1 MARVFLGAFAAGI
14 VLAFVGAALLPDP
27 EAARYRSLSTVQ
39 PDGGRREEFRVRFPG
54 DRIDLP
60 SDTRADPPPVDAR
73 GALVLEDAA
82 GQRAS
87 AELFRLRD
95 ADGNVIGVASR
106 VALGGAGARPAS
118 TWMLVIPGR
127 GTLAFAQ
134 DDAADLTAR
143 QRPGSARRVA
153 SLPQQAAFWR
163 GSRRYVASAGAG
175 GSLVHGTREFAG
187 LTGRLT
193 ETWSLAEAGTD
204 GSARG
209 EIQLVTLTR
218 GVE

>member
-1 MARVFLGAFAAGI
+1 VARVFLGAFAAGI
-14 VLAFVGAALLPDP
+14 VLALVGAALLPAP
-27 EAARYRSLSTVQ
+27 APARYRALITVQ
-39 PDGGRREEFRVRFPG
+39 PDGGRREEFLVRFPG

-60 SDTRADPPPVDAR
+60 ADVRADPPPADAR
-73 GALVLEDAA
+73 GAVVLEDAA

-106 VALGGAGARPAS
+106 VALGGGGTRPSS

-127 GTLAFAQ
+127 GTLAFGQ
-134 DDAADLTAR
+134 EDAADLTAR
-143 QRPGSARRVA
+143 QRPGAARRVA
-153 SLPQQAAFWR
+153 SLPQQAAFWA
-163 GSRRYVASAGAG
+163 GFRRYVAGADG
-175 GSLVHGTREFAG
+175 ALVHGTREFAG

-193 ETWSLAEAGTD
+193 ETWTLAEAGAD

-209 EIQLVTLTR
+209 EIRLVTLTR
-218 GVE
+218 GAE

>member
-14 VLAFVGAALLPDP
+14 ALVLVGAALLPTP
-27 EAARYRSLSTVQ
+27 APVRYRALITVQ
-39 PDGGRREEFRVRFPG
+39 PDAGRREEFRVRFPG

-60 SDTRADPPPVDAR
+60 ADARVDLPPTDAR
-73 GALVLEDAA
+73 GAVVLEDAA

-95 ADGNVIGVASR
+95 ADGNIIGVASR
-106 VALGGAGARPAS
+106 VATGGAGSRPAS

-127 GTLAFAQ
+127 GTVAFGQ
-134 DDAADLTAR
+134 EDAADLTAR
-143 QRPGSARRVA
+143 PRPAAARRVA

-163 GSRRYVASAGAG
+163 GIRRYVAGAG
-175 GSLVHGTREFAG
+175 SALVHGTREFAG
-187 LTGRLT
+187 LTGSLT
-193 ETWSLAEAGTD
+193 ETWTLAEAATD

-209 EIQLVTLTR
+209 EIRLVTLTR
-218 GVE
+218 AAE

>member
-1 MARVFLGAFAAGI
+1 MARVFLGAFVAGL
-14 VLAFVGAALLPDP
+14 VLALLGAALLPAP
-27 EAARYRSLSTVQ
+27 APARYRAQITVQ
-39 PDGGRREEFRVRFPG
+39 PDGGRREEFLVRFPG

-60 SDTRADPPPVDAR
+60 ADTRADPPPADAR
-73 GALVLEDAA
+73 GAVVLEDAA

-118 TWMLVIPGR
+118 TWMLIIPGR
-127 GTLAFAQ
+127 GTLAFGQ

-143 QRPGSARRVA
+143 PRPGPARRVA

-163 GSRRYVASAGAG
+163 GVRRYVAGAG
-175 GSLVHGTREFAG
+175 GALVHGTREFAG
-187 LTGRLT
+187 LTGSLT
-193 ETWSLAEAGTD
+193 ETWTLAEAGTD
-204 GSARG
+204 GSASG
-209 EIQLVTLTR
+209 EIRLVTLTR
-218 GVE
+218 GTQ